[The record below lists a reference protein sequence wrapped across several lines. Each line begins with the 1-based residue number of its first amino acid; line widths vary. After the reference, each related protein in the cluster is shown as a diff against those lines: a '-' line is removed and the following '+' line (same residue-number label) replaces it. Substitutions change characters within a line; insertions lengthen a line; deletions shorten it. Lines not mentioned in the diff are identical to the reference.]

1 MLLFFS
7 FRNDK
12 INKTA
17 FAVCGGRN
25 SEMGKNTMKKLLSV
39 LLAVCLCA
47 CPLALFAGA
56 AATETDAQAEES
68 VTMTSIADVAKFIL
82 EPHKWGEIQITPA
95 VLSGADGAQNV
106 YLVALRGTG
115 FTMSK
120 ANNVVACFLSAFNIT
135 TDYYTMTLEAIKQ
148 YVPEGEK
155 IVFAGHSLG
164 GMIEQQLSCTEE
176 LTAKYE
182 ILNILNMGS
191 PYVLADA
198 SKREGTLVRFAEKAD
213 IIPRLSPAVFV
224 NLKAYNDVT
233 IKEGGYGF
241 DPNGAHN
248 LSYMRADIWGE
259 YDVLGV
265 LNGGAT
271 LTVVYDDIVLLHT

>member
-1 MLLFFS
+1 
-7 FRNDK
+7 
-12 INKTA
+12 
-17 FAVCGGRN
+17 
-25 SEMGKNTMKKLLSV
+25 MKKVLSI
-39 LLAVCLCA
+39 LLAVCL
-47 CPLALFAGA
+47 LAGPSALLAHA
-56 AATETDAQAEES
+56 AATETDAQAEDG

-82 EPHKWGEIQITPA
+82 EPHRWGEIQITPA
-95 VLSGADGAQNV
+95 VLSGADGARDV

-115 FTMSK
+115 FTMKK

-135 TDYYTMTLEAIKQ
+135 TEYYTMTLEAIYQ
-148 YVPEGEK
+148 YVPEGAT

-182 ILNILNMGS
+182 ILKTVNMGS

-198 SKREGTLVRFAEKAD
+198 SKREGPLVRFAEKTD

-224 NLKAYNDVT
+224 NLKAYNDMT
-233 IKEGGYGF
+233 IKDGGYLF
-241 DPNGAHN
+241 DPNSAHN
-248 LSYMRADIWGE
+248 LSYMRVDEWGE

-271 LTVVYDDIVLLHT
+271 LTVAYDDVVVLRA

>member
-1 MLLFFS
+1 
-7 FRNDK
+7 
-12 INKTA
+12 
-17 FAVCGGRN
+17 
-25 SEMGKNTMKKLLSV
+25 MKKLTALILV
-39 LLAVCLCA
+39 VCLCV
-47 CPLALFAGA
+47 CPLALFANA
-56 AATETDAQAEES
+56 AATETDAEEEEG
-68 VTMTSIADVAKFIL
+68 VVMTSVADIAKFIL

-95 VLSGADGAQNV
+95 VLSSGGGAQDV

-135 TDYYTMTLEAIKQ
+135 TDYYTMTLEAIYQ
-148 YVPEGEK
+148 YVPEGAK

-182 ILNILNMGS
+182 ILNIVNVGS

-198 SKREGTLVRFAEKAD
+198 SKREGTLVRFAEKSD

-224 NLKAYNDVT
+224 NLKAYNDMTV
-233 IKEGGYGF
+233 KDGGYWF

-248 LSYMRADIWGE
+248 LSYMRVDQWGE

-265 LNGGAT
+265 QNGGAT
-271 LTVVYDDIVLLHT
+271 LAVNYDDIVLLHT

>member
-1 MLLFFS
+1 
-7 FRNDK
+7 
-12 INKTA
+12 
-17 FAVCGGRN
+17 
-25 SEMGKNTMKKLLSV
+25 MKKLLSII
-39 LLAVCLCA
+39 LAVCLCV
-47 CPLALFAGA
+47 CPLALFANA
-56 AATETDAQAEES
+56 AATATDAEAEDG
-68 VTMTSIADVAKFIL
+68 VTMTSIADVARFIL
-82 EPHKWGEIQITPA
+82 EPHKWCEIQITPA
-95 VLSGADGAQNV
+95 VLSGADGAQDV

-135 TDYYTMTLEAIKQ
+135 TDYYTMTLEAIYE
-148 YVPEGEK
+148 YVPEGAK

-182 ILNILNMGS
+182 ILNTLNMGS

-198 SKREGTLVRFAEKAD
+198 SKREGPLVRFAEKSD
-213 IIPRLSPAVFV
+213 IVPRLSPAVFV
-224 NLKAYNDVT
+224 NLKAYNDMT
-233 IKEGGYGF
+233 IKDGGYGF

-248 LSYMRADIWGE
+248 LSYMRADEWGE

-271 LTVVYDDIVLLHT
+271 LTVVYDDIILLST